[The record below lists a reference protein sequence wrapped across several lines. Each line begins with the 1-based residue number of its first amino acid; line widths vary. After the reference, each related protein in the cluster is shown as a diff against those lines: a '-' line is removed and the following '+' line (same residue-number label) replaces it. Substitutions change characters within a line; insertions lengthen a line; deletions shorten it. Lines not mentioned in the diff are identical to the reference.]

1 MNDITE
7 NIKIKTK
14 SKSYEQV
21 KSYLKTYATKRP
33 AAITRARKTYYDAHL
48 RTQTVYNQE
57 ARRQRNML
65 FTDRDNEYRDIKL
78 VGCKKRYAFMVEAKR
93 MRDICIDL

>member
-1 MNDITE
+1 MTE
-7 NIKIKTK
+7 NIRIKQK
-14 SKSYEQV
+14 PKSYEQV

-33 AAITRARKTYYDAHL
+33 AALTRARKTYYDAHL

-57 ARRQRNML
+57 AARRQRNML

-78 VGCKKRYAFMVEAKR
+78 VGCKKRYLFLVEAKR